1 MLFVVVFTIG
11 QFVTPDLAYPKQVGG
26 MAASFYVHHQG
37 QLLTQ
42 AILFGASIE
51 AQALVLDIDGVS
63 STP

>member
-1 MLFVVVFTIG
+1 
-11 QFVTPDLAYPKQVGG
+11 
-26 MAASFYVHHQG
+26 MAASFSVHHQG

>member
-26 MAASFYVHHQG
+26 MAASSVHHQG